1 MNRSAKRYVRLWAL
15 LLAAVMLLSFAG
27 CASAAAPQSAVQ
39 TQPTWPVLDEDSSYT
54 TAEDVCAYLLAY
66 GRLPDNFITK
76 KEAKALGWSSGS
88 LEPYAPG
95 MCLGGDSFG
104 NREGLLPKAEG
115 RTWTE
120 CDINTLGKSSRGDER
135 LVFSNDGLI
144 YYTGDRYKSFV
155 FLASAET
162 GAEEAAL
169 DEDGSYTTKEDVCAY
184 LLQYGHLPANFIT
197 KREAEKLGWP
207 GGSLEPYAPGMCI
220 GGDRFG
226 NYEGK
231 LPKAK
236 GRTWTEC
243 DINTLGKRSRGAERI
258 LFSSDGLIYY
268 TGDHYE
274 SFELLAESPDPLRP

>member
-1 MNRSAKRYVRLWAL
+1 MNRFSKRYARLWAL
-15 LLAAVMLLSFAG
+15 LLAAALFLSFPACG
-27 CASAAAPQSAVQ
+27 AAAAPAKATAEVQ
-39 TQPTWPVLDEDSSYT
+39 TLLPVPEEDGSYT

-88 LEPYAPG
+88 LEKYAPG
-95 MCLGGDSFG
+95 RCIGGDSFG
-104 NREGLLPKAEG
+104 NREGLLPSAPG
-115 RTWTE
+115 RTWKE

-135 LVFSNDGLI
+135 LVYSNDGLI
-144 YYTGDRYKSFV
+144 YYTGDRYQSFV
-155 FLASAET
+155 FLAAAE
-162 GAEEAAL
+162 GEAPAL

-184 LLQYGHLPANFIT
+184 LLQYGHLPSNFIT
-197 KREAEKLGWP
+197 KQEAEALGWP
-207 GGSLEPYAPGMCI
+207 GGSLEPYAPGKCI
-220 GGDRFG
+220 GGNRFG

-236 GRTWTEC
+236 GRSYTEC

-258 LFSSDGLIYY
+258 IFSNDGLIYY

-274 SFELLAESPDPLRP
+274 SFELLAGNP